1 MSRCADCVY
10 RWKMYS
16 SQREPY
22 CGYALDTG
30 QPRNC
35 PAELCDCFV
44 EGTPHRRRKLIFS
57 DKYYL

>member
-16 SQREPY
+16 SQRKPY
-22 CGYALDTG
+22 CGYAFDTG

-44 EGTPHRRRKLIFS
+44 EGTPHRIRRLIFS